1 MVTFNPNEVPHLFIG
16 FGSYGHVTSDSGLT
30 DLLNNED
37 FEDGVPTN
45 ILVDMVTNICHRDG
59 LEYICDENL
68 TESGLLEL
76 NEDFE
81 IPAVSLKDWLSHMA
95 GN

>member
-16 FGSYGHVTSDSGLT
+16 FGSYGHTTSDSGLT
-30 DLLNNED
+30 ETLNS

-45 ILVDMVTNICHRDG
+45 ILVELVTNICHRDG

-76 NEDFE
+76 DEDFQV
-81 IPAVSLKDWLSHMA
+81 PAVSLKDWLAHMV